1 MSQCDVFISIGSAA
15 EKGSHR
21 AILSGGCRIA
31 RTSKLIFCGLYP
43 HLLHH
48 SGIQTSG
55 PWGGISVS

>member
-31 RTSKLIFCGLYP
+31 RTSKLIFCGLYR

-48 SGIQTSG
+48 FGIQTSG
-55 PWGGISVS
+55 P